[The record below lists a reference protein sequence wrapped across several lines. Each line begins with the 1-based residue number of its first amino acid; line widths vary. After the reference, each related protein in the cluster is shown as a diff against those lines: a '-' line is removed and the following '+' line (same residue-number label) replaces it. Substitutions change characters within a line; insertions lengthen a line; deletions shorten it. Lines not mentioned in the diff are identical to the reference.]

1 MNKDFLR
8 KRGLK
13 MKKFLT
19 IIMSTALLLSS
30 AQLFAADKCDEVLY
44 ENNGKSV
51 KAGDISYNGSMAF
64 IGGVDGLDGVVNNDV
79 DMFNK
84 VLAKHL
90 SNLKG
95 IRYAQITGM
104 NPLPKRS
111 VFDKSQNKY
120 VSNELK
126 QIPLQTYK
134 SGKGVMLGANAWQ
147 KPIELTGDD
156 LVTLYYDAFVASYA
170 EKLNILSVDPATFAA
185 QKSSVIE
192 AVKKSSDK
200 IKACEDEKVL
210 ARKELAKLVG
220 VSEVEKPNY
229 SDADQIT
236 LQSAIDAAD
245 DVHDNPLATLT
256 ELKDAK
262 IKLETE
268 KGKLTPT
275 KKSNND
281 DRGKVLALN
290 NLKDLIDEIEGR
302 KDMFPAYLFEELNPE
317 LNDAKAVRDNAS
329 STTPEIEKAHDDLMD
344 AYTKAD
350 ADLLKGLIALVEGGL
365 DGYSD
370 DAKAILEPV
379 IKDAKVV
386 RDNPDAEI
394 EEIDVA
400 ITDLLNGKIAA
411 DMKDG
416 KVTDG
421 EITDELLED
430 ELAKLIKEL
439 EKKKPIQN
447 PTIDNDTRLALI
459 DLIEGLLADYSDAAK
474 GDLEKAIKDAR
485 AIINNPDSS
494 NADLEKALLDLI
506 KAKLAADMKDGKI
519 TKTDITDLMVKEEL
533 DRLLKLLGKV
543 PGKQKS
549 YTLDEVRDA
558 TGIDTKKTV
567 NKEKSYTLDQVRDAV
582 NQDK

>member
-1 MNKDFLR
+1 
-8 KRGLK
+8 

-549 YTLDEVRDA
+549 Y
-558 TGIDTKKTV
+558 
-567 NKEKSYTLDQVRDAV
+567 
-582 NQDK
+582 